1 MATIPQ
7 TDKAP
12 PGKPSN
18 KPKIPPEERFWKR
31 YSPHHEFLLSST
43 GSGVLHA
50 VAFAVLFFGA
60 LLAAMLGIKFDNN
73 VEVDAMVIA
82 GGGGSPSGAE
92 GPTTGIGKGE
102 EVSDLKKTDADKV
115 KAPDLPKESLDAARP
130 TDPDLMPANQSPAR
144 PIEDDIGLGK
154 KLNEIGE
161 AARQRLEQALRGN
174 TSKGRGGSGEGG
186 GQGKGKGPG
195 AGDLQG
201 PGRINVTKREQRQ
214 LRWTMMFNTHD
225 GGDYVRQ
232 LQALKAILA
241 IRGPDG
247 EYLVIDDL
255 GTRPVV
261 PKRRDIQEINRI
273 YWIDDKPE
281 SVMSLSRALGLT
293 PVPDHIVAFFPQEL
307 EQELLKKELRFRR
320 LPEDKI
326 GETQFKVMLSRGG
339 FEPVVTS
346 QSTLAEL
353 KALKGRR

>member
-1 MATIPQ
+1 MATTPQ

-92 GPTTGIGKGE
+92 GPTTGIGKKEDTADLRKSETEKMKPPQAPPEGL
-102 EVSDLKKTDADKV
+102 EVV
-115 KAPDLPKESLDAARP
+115 RP
-130 TDPDLMPANQSPAR
+130 TDPELMPDQPAAR
-144 PIEDDIGLGK
+144 LIEDDIGMGK
-154 KLNEIGE
+154 NLNAQSE
-161 AARQRLEQALRGN
+161 AARQRLADSLRGN
-174 TSKGRGGSGEGG
+174 VSKGRGGSGEGG

-195 AGDLQG
+195 VGDLSGQ
-201 PGRINVTKREQRQ
+201 GRINVTKREQRQ
-214 LRWTMMFNTHD
+214 LRWTMIFNTRD
-225 GGDYVRQ
+225 GDDYVRQ

-241 IRGPDG
+241 IPGSGRD

-255 GTRPVV
+255 RKRPAEPR
-261 PKRRDIQEINRI
+261 PKDIQEINRI
-273 YWIDDKPE
+273 YWIDDRPD
-281 SVMSLSRALGLT
+281 SVMSLSRALQLS
-293 PVPDHIVAFFPQEL
+293 PVPERIVAFFPQEL
-307 EQELLKKELRFRR
+307 EQELLKKELRYGH
-320 LPEDKI
+320 LPEERI
-326 GETQFKVMLSRGG
+326 GETRFQVQRRGASY
-339 FEPVVTS
+339 EPVVVYQT
-346 QSTLAEL
+346 
-353 KALKGRR
+353 RRR